1 MNDLIDSMKIY
12 FATNFVYY
20 TKSHGYHVNVVGP
33 DFYQYHKLLQKIY
46 EDSQE
51 NIDSIA
57 EEIRTLQSVVP
68 FSLQR
73 ITQLSIIEDASDT
86 PDALTMISEILE
98 DTLQLVDVIKIA
110 HKNATE
116 QECYGL
122 LNYLEQRLD
131 DHWKFIWML
140 RATLEPQK

>member
-1 MNDLIDSMKIY
+1 MPRTPQSTKCRELGCKNEK
-12 FATNFVYY
+12 TNRSCFCAD
-20 TKSHGYHVNVVGP
+20 HGGGITEKGKQNS
-33 DFYQYHKLLQKIY
+33 KLYSTSYWKQ
-46 EDSQE
+46 
-51 NIDSIA
+51 
-57 EEIRTLQSVVP
+57 
-68 FSLQR
+68 QR
-73 ITQLSIIEDASDT
+73 ISQLSIIEDASDT